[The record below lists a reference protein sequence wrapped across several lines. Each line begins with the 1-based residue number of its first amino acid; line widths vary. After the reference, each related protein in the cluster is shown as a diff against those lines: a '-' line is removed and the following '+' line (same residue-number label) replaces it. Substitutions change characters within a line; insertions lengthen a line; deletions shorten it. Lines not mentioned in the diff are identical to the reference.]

1 MAFLL
6 DGKTISESYIREL
19 SMRSSDIVLSLGY
32 TDLNDD
38 QRKQVEQNMRKI
50 NYFSVDIIARLKK
63 VESLITWIPAQN
75 GYVKSIPTLDLEGL
89 IDIRT
94 KQYKNVRF
102 TGLEKQMDYLLTVSF
117 FGDDMKELLHKA
129 IYIKNFYIKSID
141 WSETIIDTW
150 STT

>member
-1 MAFLL
+1 M
-6 DGKTISESYIREL
+6 
-19 SMRSSDIVLSLGY
+19 
-32 TDLNDD
+32 
-38 QRKQVEQNMRKI
+38 
-50 NYFSVDIIARLKK
+50 
-63 VESLITWIPAQN
+63 
-75 GYVKSIPTLDLEGL
+75 EGL

-117 FGDDMKELLHKA
+117 FGNDMKELLHKA